1 MAGLYELQFK
11 LLADRKITRD
21 EVSLIEEQIRR
32 DGRLDLDD
40 VKFLVQLLADADEV
54 CPEFDELFFPALKEV
69 LLADGKIGLDEQF
82 YLLKM
87 LYSDAHLRDSERQFL
102 KELRDEAHA
111 ITPEFEQLYA
121 TAMAA
126 PAKNWSVEGVAR

>member
-87 LYSDAHLRDSERQFL
+87 LYSDGHLRDSERQFL

-126 PAKNWSVEGVAR
+126 PAKNWSVEGVSR

>member
-87 LYSDAHLRDSERQFL
+87 LYSDGHLRDSERQFL